1 VKPVLELTWSKSSE
15 KGFDWHA
22 EYELVIPVREGDV
35 RSKGGVFRVKLGGTN
50 VETTQKGFPIE
61 DGKVSVPYRDGAHM
75 KWDAEALGLEA
86 WAVYGETRTRIS

>member
-1 VKPVLELTWSKSSE
+1 MKPVLELTWKKATE
-15 KGFDWHA
+15 KGFNWRA
-22 EYELVIPVREGDV
+22 EYELVIPVREIDV
-35 RSKGGVFRVKLGGTN
+35 RSKDGVFRVKLGGTN

-86 WAVYGETRTRIS
+86 WAVYGETRTRIA